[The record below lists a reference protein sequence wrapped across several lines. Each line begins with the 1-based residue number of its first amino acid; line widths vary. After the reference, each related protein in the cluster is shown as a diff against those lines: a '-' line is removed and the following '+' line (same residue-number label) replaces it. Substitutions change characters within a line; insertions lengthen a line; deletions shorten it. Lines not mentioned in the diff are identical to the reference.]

1 MHVSTHDKNDC
12 RNQILRV
19 DGSYRHTPVEMLLH
33 LLEGAVSRL
42 EEVTKSLS
50 VPNCP
55 GALNARQPP
64 RDQLYLCS
72 RGTEGKSSD
81 VSQQIP

>member
-1 MHVSTHDKNDC
+1 MHVSTHDKNHC

-19 DGSYRHTPVEMLLH
+19 NGSYRHTPVEMLLH
-33 LLEGAVSRL
+33 LLEGAVSRS
-42 EEVTKSLS
+42 EEVTKCLT

-55 GALNARQPP
+55 GALTAGQPP

-72 RGTEGKSSD
+72 RGTEGNESD
-81 VSQQIP
+81 ISQQIP